1 MKMKK
6 VRWTNEEILF
16 LKENY
21 TKIGLKY
28 CSENLNRSYKALIQK
43 ATRLGLKSEPKW
55 SDNDILF
62 LKENYTN
69 LGAVYCSEKLN
80 KTITS
85 IYFKANKL
93 QLTEKR
99 IMWNDNDILFL
110 KENYLNLGING
121 CAEILCK
128 SISSIQNKLNELS
141 LTNQNIWSEEDD
153 IFLTNNYSKLG
164 INGCAEILN
173 RSTKSIKARTNKLK
187 LKLITNDE
195 LINKFIVKHHNF
207 YDYKLVNYINSKIKI
222 KIICPKHGEFE
233 QLANMHLKGQGCP
246 ICKESKGE
254 KEIRNYLNNNNITFL
269 PQHKFDDCKYINKL
283 PFDFYLPD
291 LNMCIEFHGQQHYE
305 PIKWFGGQIVFDKL
319 IKRDKIKEDY
329 CIKNNIKLII
339 IPYRKNIYNIINNIL

>member
-6 VRWTNEEILF
+6 VRWTDEEILF

-21 TKIGLKY
+21 TKIGPKY
-28 CSENLNRSYKALIQK
+28 CSENLNRCYKALIQK

-62 LKENYTN
+62 LKENYIN

-110 KENYLNLGING
+110 KKNYLNLGING

-254 KEIRNYLNNNNITFL
+254 KEIRKYLIRLNVKFI
-269 PQHKFDDCKYINKL
+269 PQHKFTECKNIKQL
-283 PFDFYLPD
+283 PFDFYLP
-291 LNMCIEFHGQQHYE
+291 NYNTCIEFNGEQHYKS
-305 PIKWFGGQIVFDKL
+305 IKHFGGDEKFNRTQINDE
-319 IKRDKIKEDY
+319 IKMEYCKMNKI
-329 CIKNNIKLII
+329 NLII
-339 IPYRKNIYNIINNIL
+339 INDIKNIKKLLNF